1 MKIQDASVRV
11 KLYALYV
18 FHETP
23 EKAAKCGY
31 ESKGDYLIMPSG
43 ATTRIVITE
52 GEAYDG
58 LRGSRRNWPAERIAA
73 ELAKL
78 SP

>member
-1 MKIQDASVRV
+1 MKIQDASQRE

-23 EKAAKCGY
+23 EKAASCGY
-31 ESKGDYLIMPSG
+31 EPKGDYLIMPSG
-43 ATTRIVITE
+43 ATTRIVIT
-52 GEAYDG
+52 GSDAYDG
-58 LRGSRRNWPAERIAA
+58 LRRRGWSDVRCAT